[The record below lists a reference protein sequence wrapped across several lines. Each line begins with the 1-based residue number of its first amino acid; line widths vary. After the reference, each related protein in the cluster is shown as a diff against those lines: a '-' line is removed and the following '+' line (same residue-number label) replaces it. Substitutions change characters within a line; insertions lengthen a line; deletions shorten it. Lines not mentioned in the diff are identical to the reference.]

1 MVLKSF
7 HRGSE
12 TFNIRKIN
20 KEISLPNY
28 LISDVLTV
36 IDSDVL
42 TVIDKEICNE
52 YSKIDLIHY
61 FAFYHSDP
69 IWVDIRMEE
78 YMVVA
83 GMNSWYRSPK

>member
-28 LISDVLTV
+28 LI
-36 IDSDVL
+36 SDVL